1 MPTPLVRCLILLV
14 TFGLLTGLSPRSHAA
29 ADAERVDSEYLHTE
43 SGLFWWKP
51 DNTFHFQLNVSPLK
65 AASGSGPLYLL
76 TSFQNPQGGK
86 PLVSSAVIPHGSRQR
101 VELVSDPVNGMRDG
115 RAYLVTVR
123 VFADKA
129 HTKLLGTHEQP
140 IVYHQLPPEVFRRYL
155 RDHPQ

>member
-1 MPTPLVRCLILLV
+1 MPTYFIRCLILLV
-14 TFGLLTGLSPRSHAA
+14 TFGLLTSLSPHSYAA
-29 ADAERVDSEYLHTE
+29 ADAKRVDSEYLHTE

-65 AASGSGPLYLL
+65 TAPGDGPLYVFA
-76 TSFQNPQGGK
+76 SFQNPQGGK
-86 PLVSSAVIPHGSRQR
+86 PLVSSTIIPRGTQQR
-101 VELVSDPVNGMRDG
+101 VALTSGAVSGMRDG
-115 RAYLVTVR
+115 HAYMVTVR